1 MNFDLDEN
9 QTLFKATVERF
20 AGTGDAVIYRAARAL
35 PGGIDPAR
43 WQECATLG
51 LLGLPAA
58 ESHGGIGGST
68 LDCAVVAEA
77 LGRGMIP
84 EPWLEAAY
92 LPLRMLAGTA
102 AGAGLSTRI
111 ASGAERVAVA
121 FAEPG
126 QRYRTEPK
134 LVRAARRDGGWTIAG
149 TKSFVLAGDGATTYL
164 VTAATDD
171 GAALFAVPA
180 ALGQARGYR
189 LVDGSRAVELTFY
202 DAIVDDAAHVG
213 DAAGIATAVSEAR
226 LMAAAEM
233 LGLAQK
239 LFDDTLIYVRERRQF
254 GQPIGRFQSIQH
266 RLVDAY
272 ALLEQMRS
280 MLWRTVMAGLGDGS
294 AARGAKAF
302 IADGALHI
310 GHEAIQLHGG
320 MGVSDDLAVGHA
332 HKRILLL
339 SKLFGDPADDLL
351 AFAVAA

>member
-9 QTLFKATVERF
+9 QALFKATVERF
-20 AGTGDAVIYRAARAL
+20 AATGDAIIYRAARAF

-43 WQECATLG
+43 WQALATLG

-92 LPLRMLAGTA
+92 LPLRLLAGTA
-102 AGAGLSTRI
+102 AGAGVSARI

-149 TKSFVLAGDGATTYL
+149 TKSFVLAGDGAATYL

-189 LVDGSRAVELTFY
+189 LVDGSRAVEVTFY
-202 DAIVDDAAHVG
+202 DAIVDDAAHVDG
-213 DAAGIATAVSEAR
+213 AAIATAVTETR

-239 LFDDTLIYVRERRQF
+239 LFDETLTYVRERRQF

-280 MLWRTVMAGLGDGS
+280 MLWRTAMASLGDGS
-294 AARGAKAF
+294 AARGAKAL

-320 MGVSDDLAVGHA
+320 MGVTDDLAIGHA

>member
-9 QTLFKATVERF
+9 QALFKATVERF
-20 AGTGDAVIYRAARAL
+20 AGSGDAGTYRAARAL
-35 PGGIDPAR
+35 PQGIDPAR
-43 WQECATLG
+43 WQALAALG

-58 ESHGGIGGST
+58 ESHGGIGGSI
-68 LDCAVVAEA
+68 LDCTVVAEA
-77 LGRGMIP
+77 MGRGMVP

-92 LPLRMLAGTA
+92 LPLRLLDRSSVA
-102 AGAGLSTRI
+102 AGLSASI
-111 ASGAERVAVA
+111 ASGTERVAVA

-126 QRYRTEPK
+126 RRFGTEPK
-134 LVRAARRDGGWTIAG
+134 CVRAARRNGAWTLAG
-149 TKSFVLAGDGATTYL
+149 TKSFVLAGDGAATYL
-164 VTAATDD
+164 VTAATDE
-171 GAALFAVPA
+171 GAVLLEVPA

-202 DAIVDDAAHVG
+202 DAIVETPVHCDGAS
-213 DAAGIATAVSEAR
+213 IAIAISETR

-239 LFDDTLIYVRERRQF
+239 LFDETLIYVRERRQF

-280 MLWRTVMAGLGDGS
+280 LLWRTAMASLGDGS

-302 IADGALHI
+302 IADAALHI

-332 HKRILLL
+332 HKRIVLL
-339 SKLFGDPADDLL
+339 SKLFGDPAEDLL
-351 AFAVAA
+351 AFATAA